1 MTAQPQPRNSPPWST
16 ATKVILVVGFL
27 LLLALMV
34 WQFQSLIGMIVVAA
48 IIAYL
53 LNPIIVF
60 IDDRTGI
67 RRGFVIV
74 FVYMLLAILIVT
86 GFSALGVAGYQQG
99 VNLIEQAPGLIEAV
113 TEGAQGFIGSTEP
126 ILLGPIS
133 ITPIMIPWDSITEQV
148 LGLAEPFFSQSAV
161 IASRVATVTVR
172 TVINVVFIFFVSIY
186 LASDLLN
193 FDSYLLRLAERPG
206 YREDM
211 ETLLAQLK
219 VVWSSYLRGQVL
231 LGLVIFLM
239 SWLGLTALGVQN
251 SLALGLI
258 SGLLEFVPTIGPVVS
273 AIIAMIV
280 AFFQP
285 ENYLGL
291 SPWAY
296 ALAVLGLMIL
306 IQQLENSIL
315 VPRIVG
321 GALNLHPFIVI
332 VGVFMGAS
340 IAGVLGAVLAAP
352 IIASLKVFGNYAW
365 RKLFDLP
372 PFPGPEQPPPP
383 LEEIPVVEVEGNPP
397 PPMNPTAEEP
407 TLTD

>member
-1 MTAQPQPRNSPPWST
+1 MTAQPQPRSSPPWST
-16 ATKVILVVGFL
+16 ATKVILVVGVL

-34 WQFQSLIGMIVVAA
+34 WRFQSLIGMIVIAA

-74 FVYMLLAILIVT
+74 FVYALLAILIAT

-99 VNLIEQAPGLIEAV
+99 VNLIDQAPSLIESL

-126 ILLGPIS
+126 IQLGPIS

-161 IASRVATVTVR
+161 IASRVATITVR
-172 TVINVVFIFFVSIY
+172 TVINVVFVFFVSIY

-211 ETLLAQLK
+211 ETLLVELK
-219 VVWSSYLRGQVL
+219 GVWSSYLRGQVL
-231 LGLVIFLM
+231 LGLVVFVM

-273 AIIAMIV
+273 AIIAMVV

-296 ALAVLGLMIL
+296 ALVVLALMIL

-340 IAGVLGAVLAAP
+340 LAGVLGAVLAAP

-372 PFPGPEQPPPP
+372 PFPEPEQPPPP
-383 LEEIPVVEVEGNPP
+383 LEEIPVAAVEDGPSLP
-397 PPMNPTAEEP
+397 AKPTADKP
-407 TLTD
+407 T

>member
-1 MTAQPQPRNSPPWST
+1 MSAQPQPQSSPPWST

-34 WQFQSLIGMIVVAA
+34 WRFQSLIGMIVIAA

-67 RRGFVIV
+67 RRGFVII
-74 FVYMLLAILIVT
+74 FVYALLAILVVT

-99 VNLIEQAPGLIEAV
+99 VNLIEQAPSLIEAV

-126 ILLGPIS
+126 IVLGPIS
-133 ITPIMIPWDSITEQV
+133 FTPIMIPWDSITQQV

-172 TVINVVFIFFVSIY
+172 TVVNVVFVFFVSIY

-206 YREDM
+206 YRDDM
-211 ETLLAQLK
+211 QVLLGQLK
-219 VVWSSYLRGQVL
+219 GVWSSYLRGQVL
-231 LGLVIFLM
+231 LGLVVFLM

-273 AIIAMIV
+273 AIIAMVV

-291 SPWAY
+291 SPWVY
-296 ALAVLGLMIL
+296 ALVVLALMIL

-340 IAGVLGAVLAAP
+340 LAGVLGAVLAAP
-352 IIASLKVFGNYAW
+352 IIASLKVFGNYTW

-372 PFPGPEQPPPP
+372 PFPEQDQPAAPVIETPAAEDKEEPP
-383 LEEIPVVEVEGNPP
+383 LPANP
-397 PPMNPTAEEP
+397 AA
-407 TLTD
+407 DKSS

>member
-1 MTAQPQPRNSPPWST
+1 MAAEPQPRYSPPWST
-16 ATKVILVVGFL
+16 ATKVILVVGVL

-34 WQFQSLIGMIVVAA
+34 WRFQSLIGMIVVAA

-60 IDDRTGI
+60 IDNRTGI

-74 FVYMLLAILIVT
+74 LVYALLIILIIT

-99 VNLIEQAPGLIEAV
+99 VNLIEQAPELIEAV
-113 TEGAQGFIGSTEP
+113 TAGAQGFIGSTEP
-126 ILLGPIS
+126 INIGPIS
-133 ITPIMIPWDSITEQV
+133 ITPIMIPWDSITDQV

-161 IASRVATVTVR
+161 IASRVATITVR
-172 TVINVVFIFFVSIY
+172 TVVNIVFIFFVSIY

-206 YREDM
+206 YRQDM

-219 VVWSSYLRGQVL
+219 EVWSSYLRGQVL
-231 LGLVIFLM
+231 LGLVVFVM
-239 SWLGLTALGVQN
+239 AWLGLTALGVQN

-258 SGLLEFVPTIGPVVS
+258 SGLMEFVPTIGPVVS
-273 AIIAMIV
+273 AIIAVVV

-291 SPWAY
+291 SPWLY
-296 ALAVLGLMIL
+296 ALVVLALMIL
-306 IQQLENSIL
+306 IQQLENTIL

-352 IIASLKVFGNYAW
+352 VIASLKVFGNYAW

-372 PFPGPEQPPPP
+372 PFPEPEIPPPP
-383 LEEIPVVEVEGNPP
+383 LEEIPVVEADEESPLASES
-397 PPMNPTAEEP
+397 TADKP
-407 TLTD
+407 A